1 MQQWKL
7 DQKSLAGIWAGL
19 WDKIELIL
27 SGWAR
32 VQMDKDFTVYGEKR
46 KNPVLLGYDEE
57 RRV

>member
-32 VQMDKDFTVYGEKR
+32 VQLDKDFTVYGEKR
-46 KNPVLLGYDEE
+46 KSPVLLGYDEE
-57 RRV
+57 R